1 MFLDSKNHSIGHKI
15 HHMHR
20 NAIYVLTISVA
31 GLIALGLVMLF
42 STSAF
47 AQESHSNMYLFV
59 KRQGMWLIVGLVLAV
74 AVCFVDYHFWV
85 KYWWVFFSAA
95 AFLLVLCFIP
105 PIGLRINGSSRWISL
120 GFGVV
125 QPSELAKVAS
135 IFFLAWWFSRKNINF
150 TSFKTG
156 LAYPLGILS
165 VLMGLIA
172 LEVDIGNSALIGGT
186 AVAILFIAGAALRWL
201 GLLICGGLGTIFLI
215 AMNVSERQGRL
226 LAFMNPEKYKLGEGL
241 QQWQALIAF
250 GSGGVEG
257 LGLGEG
263 RQKMLYL
270 PYAHTDFIFPM
281 IGEELGL
288 YATLLTVLA
297 YLLICLCGSLVAS
310 NAKDDTGRLLGIGA
324 VTLIT
329 LQACVNIGVT
339 TSLLPNKGMP
349 LPFISYGGSNLVVCL
364 FLIGLLVNIHRQG
377 RPLISHFAPA
387 LTRPHFEPRI

>member
-1 MFLDSKNHSIGHKI
+1 
-15 HHMHR
+15 MHR
-20 NAIYVLTISVA
+20 NAIYVLTVAVA

-47 AQESHSNMYLFV
+47 AEESHSDIYFFV
-59 KRQGMWLIVGLVLAV
+59 KRQGMWLCVGLGIAV
-74 AVCFVDYHFWV
+74 IVSFVNYHFWV
-85 KYWWVFFSAA
+85 KYWWVFFGAA
-95 AFLLVLCFIP
+95 AVLLLLCFIP
-105 PIGLRINGSSRWISL
+105 PIGLRINGSSRWINL
-120 GFGVV
+120 GVGVV
-125 QPSELAKVAS
+125 QPSELAKLAA
-135 IFFLAWWFSRKNINF
+135 IFFLAWWFSRTDINF
-150 TSFKTG
+150 SSFKNG
-156 LAYPLGILS
+156 LLYPMGILS
-165 VLMGLIA
+165 ALMALIV
-172 LEVDIGNSALIGGT
+172 LEVDIGNTSLIGGT
-186 AVAILFIAGAALRWL
+186 AVAVLFVAGAALRLL
-201 GLLICGGLGTIFLI
+201 GILVGCGLAGIFLI

-226 LAFMNPEKYKLGEGL
+226 LAFRDPEKYSLGEGL

-250 GSGGVEG
+250 GSGGVDG

-297 YLLICLCGSLVAS
+297 YLLICLCGALVAS
-310 NAKDDTGRLLGIGA
+310 NAKDDVGRLLGIAA
-324 VTLIT
+324 VIMIT
-329 LQACVNIGVT
+329 LQAAVNIGVT

-364 FLIGLLVNIHRQG
+364 FLIGLVVNIHRQG
-377 RPLISHFAPA
+377 RPLVSRLAPA